1 MVMPMR
7 TLLSSALEILGL
19 VALTVGLGLVWLPLG
34 VIFGGLALVVIG
46 ISL

>member
-1 MVMPMR
+1 MPMR